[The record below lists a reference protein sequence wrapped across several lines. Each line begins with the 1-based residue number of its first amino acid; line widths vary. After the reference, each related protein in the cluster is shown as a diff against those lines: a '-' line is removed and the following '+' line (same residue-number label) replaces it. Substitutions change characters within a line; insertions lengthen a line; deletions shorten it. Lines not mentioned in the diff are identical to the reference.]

1 MNPSQSPSS
10 PNESYYN
17 SRNTGRWTNREKED
31 LEKLVNLHG
40 KEWNKIA
47 ESFPTRS
54 ARQIR
59 EHYQNHQN
67 PLINKRRITKPESDY
82 IKSMYY
88 LFGSQ
93 WVKIAECLEQKFHEK
108 YTGVMIRNHWN
119 NSMRRQSRLQRSS
132 TTPFYVQNVPTPADD
147 AEGLE
152 QIREKMAISAI
163 LNP

>member
-1 MNPSQSPSS
+1 MSFSRPSS

-17 SRNTGRWTNREKED
+17 ARNTGRWTNREKDD
-31 LEKLVNLHG
+31 LEKLVKLHG
-40 KEWNKIA
+40 KNWNKIA
-47 ESFPTRS
+47 ESFSTRS

-67 PLINKRRITKPESDY
+67 PLINKRRITRPESDY
-82 IKSMYY
+82 IKSMYC

-119 NSMRRQSRLQRSS
+119 NNMRRLGRLQRSS
-132 TTPFYVQNVPTPADD
+132 TPSYVQTVSTPAGD

-152 QIREKMAISAI
+152 QIRKKMAISAI